1 MPDLDHKMD
10 IKSEE
15 VEEAVGVG
23 TVTHAPSEAMSNRIK
38 RTFDRRLLPIVC
50 CLYVLSYLDRGNIG
64 NAKIAGLNVD
74 LYLSDSQWAWVLNA
88 FYICYVCFEWTTV
101 LWKIFPAH
109 IYIACLCVLWGTA
122 AACSGAVTNLAE
134 LIVCRSLLG
143 IFEAAFGA
151 GAPYFLSLFYKRKEL
166 GFRVSILLGMSPLAN
181 CFASALAYG
190 LTQIRGSLRP
200 WQYLFIIGRIP
211 LCSHRA
217 ASSPIA
223 NETFLEGVPTVAFSL
238 VVYFFLADS
247 PGSAKY
253 LTEEEQRYAI
263 ERLQVVDRTKKSGM
277 KWSQVF
283 AGITD
288 YQNYMHTLMHFCC
301 NYSFAGL
308 SNFLPTIVKDMGY
321 SSIHAQGLTAP
332 VYFAAFLLCVVVA
345 IASDRYGKRG
355 YIVSGFACI
364 GVVGYALLIVGR
376 ETPIRYA
383 GVWLAA
389 CGVYPAL
396 CINITWLLNNQGGDS
411 KRGAGLAILATF
423 GQCSSFMSSVGV
435 SIGCA
440 LTALIVILSLTLH
453 FLLERENGRRDREYG
468 PVGSDTTVDVTEE
481 GDKNR
486 DFRYLT

>member
-1 MPDLDHKMD
+1 MPDIDHKME

-15 VEEAVGVG
+15 VEEAIGEG
-23 TVTHAPSEAMSNRIK
+23 TVTHPPSTAMSNRIK

-64 NAKIAGLNVD
+64 NAKTAGVDVD
-74 LYLSDSQWAWVLNA
+74 LHLNDSQWAWVLNA

-122 AACSGAVTNLAE
+122 AACSGAVTNMAGLVA
-134 LIVCRSLLG
+134 CRCLLG

-151 GAPYFLSLFYKRKEL
+151 GAPYFLSLFYRRKEL

-200 WQYLFIIGRIP
+200 WQYLFII
-211 LCSHRA
+211 
-217 ASSPIA
+217 
-223 NETFLEGVPTVAFSL
+223 EGLPTVAFSV
-238 VVYFFLADS
+238 VVYFLLADS

-253 LTEEEQRYAI
+253 LTEEEQRYAV

-345 IASDRYGKRG
+345 ITSDKYGKRG
-355 YIVSGFACI
+355 YLVSGFACI
-364 GVVGYALLIVGR
+364 GTLGYALLIVGR

-423 GQCSSFMSSVGV
+423 GQCSSFLSSVVFPQKDSPHYTKGV
-435 SIGCA
+435 SIGCG

-453 FLLERENGRRDREYG
+453 FLLERENKRRDREHG

-481 GDKNR
+481 GDKNKN
-486 DFRYLT
+486 FRYFT